1 MSFVKG
7 FAEGGGDIL
16 AERARQKRE
25 DDINKLLENNDVMVR
40 IGHTWYCLDEIHL
53 NGGKMPIFVSD
64 EDGGEHEFDMADIDE
79 FDPVF
84 EGFRDMDKHIV
95 GIA

>member
-1 MSFVKG
+1 MII
-7 FAEGGGDIL
+7 ENL
-16 AERARQKRE
+16 
-25 DDINKLLENNDVMVR
+25 NKLLESNDIMCR
-40 IGHTWYCLDEIHL
+40 IGSNWYRLDEIHI
-53 NGGKMPIFVSD
+53 NDGKMPIFVSD